1 MLVRKFASA
10 LNVAKILL
18 EPDDEKLVVTVA
30 CPLPFKATLLPPE
43 IATPLLVKLTVLSV
57 TGVPEWVTVAV
68 KVTELL
74 GEAVKEGLLFEVRL
88 VAVATA
94 GALSEPDTVWVTVV
108 APPPLTET
116 FPEMVPTEPVPASRT

>member
-10 LNVAKILL
+10 LNVARIVL
-18 EPDDEKLVVTVA
+18 EPVDEKLVVTA
-30 CPLPFKATLLPPE
+30 AWPLPFKATLLPPE
-43 IATPLLVKLTVLSV
+43 IATPLLVKETVLSV

-88 VAVATA
+88 VVVATA
-94 GALSEPDTVWVTVV
+94 GALSVPDTAWFAVV
-108 APPPLTET
+108 ASVVLNET
-116 FPEMVPTEPVPASRT
+116 LPDMAPTVPVPANRT